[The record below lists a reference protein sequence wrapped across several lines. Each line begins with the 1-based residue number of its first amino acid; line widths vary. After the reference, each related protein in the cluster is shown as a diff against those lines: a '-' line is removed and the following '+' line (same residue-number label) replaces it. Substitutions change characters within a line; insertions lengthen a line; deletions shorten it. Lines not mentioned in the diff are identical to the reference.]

1 MDIARPDNIQ
11 KRKTQRI
18 VYGVGGI
25 LAIILVT
32 FGLSQLKP
40 AAPEVAAPWVEG
52 VKRGPMLRQVR
63 GLGTLV
69 PEEVQW
75 IPSQVNARVDRRII
89 LPGAV
94 VEPTTVILEM
104 SNPDLE
110 NAVLEAQWQLR
121 AAEAGYQSTQARLE
135 KELLNQRAL
144 AADIEAQYLQ
154 SELQAET
161 DSQLA
166 REGSGSELNAKL
178 SRLRATGLK
187 KRYEI
192 ETERVEIDGR
202 SVKAQLAE
210 QQALVEQLRA
220 IHSIRKRQVESLQVM
235 SGITGVL
242 QEVPVEVGEW
252 VTPGVNLARVAD
264 PARLKAELRIAE
276 TQAKDILIGQKA
288 EIDTRNGTVMGFV
301 VRVDPAV
308 QNGTVTVDVAIREAL
323 PAGAR
328 PELSVD
334 GTIEIERLDDILYM
348 GRPAYGQGDSIVG
361 LFRLEEGGETAVRV
375 QVRLGR
381 SSVTTIEVIDG
392 LRENDKVILSDM
404 SAYDAV
410 DRVRLR

>member
-1 MDIARPDNIQ
+1 
-11 KRKTQRI
+11 
-18 VYGVGGI
+18 
-25 LAIILVT
+25 
-32 FGLSQLKP
+32 
-40 AAPEVAAPWVEG
+40 
-52 VKRGPMLRQVR
+52 MLRQVR

-94 VEPTTVILEM
+94 VEPTTIILEM

-166 REGSGSELNAKL
+166 KEGSGSELNAKL
-178 SRLRATGLK
+178 SILRAAGLK

-192 ETERVEIDGR
+192 EEDREEIYGR
-202 SVKAQLAE
+202 SVRAQLAE

-220 IHSIRKRQVESLQVM
+220 IYSIRKRQVESLHVM

-288 EIDTRNGTVMGFV
+288 EIDTRNGTVMGTV

-323 PAGAR
+323 PPGAR

-361 LFRLEEGGETAVRV
+361 LFRLEEGGETATRV

-392 LRENDKVILSDM
+392 LRENDQVILSDM